1 MPGSE
6 MPAFG
11 GVCKDTEPPLNRML
25 LTELYAGLEKQP
37 TGLGT
42 LPVHVPLYLGLDPSL
57 GSRQPAGKTWSER
70 AKVHS
75 VPRHA
80 QELIGKAGNGGKN
93 GGIHFA
99 G

>member
-42 LPVHVPLYLGLDPSL
+42 LPVYVPFVPGFRPFPGQQAACRKDMVREGQGAQCPSACPRVDWK
-57 GSRQPAGKTWSER
+57 GRQRGK
-70 AKVHS
+70 K
-75 VPRHA
+75 
-80 QELIGKAGNGGKN
+80 
-93 GGIHFA
+93 
-99 G
+99 